1 MWMYWVIGVVGMLSV
16 GLPAVGYFTKALAL
30 HHMRATIQ
38 QYNDIAATYTEH
50 GTPDELQHMLEE
62 LHGLMEELN
71 ELDISRPCTAAARV
85 RSRK

>member
-38 QYNDIAATYTEH
+38 QYKDIAATYTEH

-62 LHGLMEELN
+62 LQGLMEELN
-71 ELDISRPCTAAARV
+71 ELDISSAGRV